1 MYYCSI
7 VYMFFY
13 YNSKYWIVNIIKI
26 LIFYLYCNVDDMK
39 VYYIEYII
47 IRINKLILL
56 LKIIF
61 KITNYEILIFN

>member
-1 MYYCSI
+1 
-7 VYMFFY
+7 MFFFFY
-13 YNSKYWIVNIIKI
+13 SKYLIVNIIKI

-47 IRINKLILL
+47 IKINKLILL

>member
-1 MYYCSI
+1 
-7 VYMFFY
+7 MFFFF
-13 YNSKYWIVNIIKI
+13 NSKYLIVNIIKI

-61 KITNYEILIFN
+61 KIMNYEILIFN